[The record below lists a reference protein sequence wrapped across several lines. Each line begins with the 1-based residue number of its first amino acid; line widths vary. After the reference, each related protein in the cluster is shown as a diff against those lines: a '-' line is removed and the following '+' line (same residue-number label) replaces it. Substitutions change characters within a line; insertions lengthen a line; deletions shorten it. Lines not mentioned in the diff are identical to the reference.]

1 MKAREVVM
9 VPILLGM
16 VCGCDAMT
24 SGTVRDRAQDDARGY
39 ARRFHPAWTTPV
51 VDCQGVDSD
60 GDGYVRCTVGDG
72 VSITEP
78 IECRT
83 SLMTNY
89 QRGCVPMRLLPG
101 GGVR

>member
-1 MKAREVVM
+1 MKVRGTSIAV
-9 VPILLGM
+9 LWLSL
-16 VCGCDAMT
+16 CGCDAVT
-24 SGTVRDRAQDDARGY
+24 SGRVKYRAREDAHLYVRTM
-39 ARRFHPAWTTPV
+39 HPAWALPV

-72 VSITEP
+72 ANVTEA

-83 SLMTNY
+83 SLLFNY
-89 QRGCVPMRLLPG
+89 QRGCVFMRLVP